1 MLEYIAIENAT
12 QSLQYHFTIHSVTA
26 MLFVLRPVATAV
38 RVPLCFNTHYA
49 GDDKMKEMQ
58 RAANESAA
66 AWQRRLEEEL
76 QRIITISQLRAI
88 ELERAGRLRDTATKM
103 E

>member
-1 MLEYIAIENAT
+1 MDSPHAFCTETFSNSCTLSCA
-12 QSLQYHFTIHSVTA
+12 
-26 MLFVLRPVATAV
+26 
-38 RVPLCFNTHYA
+38 LCFNTHYA
-49 GDDKMKEMQ
+49 GDDKMKEME

-76 QRIITISQLRAI
+76 QRIITISQLAAV
-88 ELERAGRLRDTATKM
+88 ELERAERVRETATKM

>member
-1 MLEYIAIENAT
+1 
-12 QSLQYHFTIHSVTA
+12 
-26 MLFVLRPVATAV
+26 
-38 RVPLCFNTHYA
+38 
-49 GDDKMKEMQ
+49 MKEME

-76 QRIITISQLRAI
+76 QRIITISQLCAI